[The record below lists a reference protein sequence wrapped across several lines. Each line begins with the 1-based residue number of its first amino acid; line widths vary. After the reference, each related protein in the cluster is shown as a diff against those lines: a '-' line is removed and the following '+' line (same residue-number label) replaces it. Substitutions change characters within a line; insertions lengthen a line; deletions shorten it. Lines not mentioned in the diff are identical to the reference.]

1 MDADQVAQ
9 MMLDMYKTEDDWCP
23 SGLYM
28 RRNGKDV
35 HCLLGGR
42 AIIQYGSL
50 DAWSTDTLLK
60 ALADDEYLLKLA
72 AVIREQYPEM
82 RKAFTLPAD
91 MPSLG
96 KDLWDQ
102 LNVIFVFNDGHATFA
117 DIRTVL
123 EKAAVR

>member
-28 RRNGKDV
+28 RRNGKDA

-50 DAWSTDTLLK
+50 DAWNTDTLLK

-82 RKAFTLPAD
+82 RKAFTLPL
-91 MPSLG
+91 PSLG

-102 LNVIFVFNDGHATFA
+102 LNVIFVFNDGHAKFA
-117 DIRTVL
+117 DIRAVL
-123 EKAAVR
+123 EKAAAK

>member
-9 MMLDMYKTEDDWCP
+9 MMLDMYKTEEDWCP

-28 RRNGKDV
+28 RRNGKDA

-50 DAWSTDTLLK
+50 GDWSTNTLLK
-60 ALADDEYLLKLA
+60 ALADDEYLLRLA

-82 RKAFTLPAD
+82 RKAFTLPAG
-91 MPSLG
+91 MPSSG

-102 LNVIFVFNDGHATFA
+102 LNVIFVFNDGYAKFA
-117 DIRTVL
+117 DIRAVL
-123 EKAAVR
+123 EKAAAK

>member
-28 RRNGKDV
+28 RRNGKDA

-50 DAWSTDTLLK
+50 GDWSTNTLLK
-60 ALADDEYLLKLA
+60 ALADDEYLLRLA

-91 MPSLG
+91 

-102 LNVIFVFNDGHATFA
+102 LNVIFVFNDEHAQFA
-117 DIRTVL
+117 DIRAVL
-123 EKAAVR
+123 EKAAAK